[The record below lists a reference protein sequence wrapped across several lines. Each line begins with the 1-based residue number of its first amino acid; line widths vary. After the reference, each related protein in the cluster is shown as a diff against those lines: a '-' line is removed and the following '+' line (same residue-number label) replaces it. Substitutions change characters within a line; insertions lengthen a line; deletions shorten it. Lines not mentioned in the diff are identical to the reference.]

1 MKKFKVGDMVKS
13 DLYDIW
19 KGKNLYVVYASSNA
33 TYFCSLSNQLYPMH
47 NEEGSLFF
55 YGNELTAVD
64 NPQDQ
69 STPEPDYAALAA
81 QHGIVITVTA
91 GDLSVTFDGRA
102 TPAQKPE

>member
-1 MKKFKVGDMVKS
+1 MNKFKVGDLVRIIENKFDS
-13 DLYDIW
+13 CNNIGDI
-19 KGKNLYVVYASSNA
+19 GYVVEVRESRQFNFIYRVSKTNDVEERGN
-33 TYFCSLSNQLYPMH
+33 LSREDDL
-47 NEEGSLFF
+47 
-55 YGNELTAVD
+55 ELV
-64 NPQDQ
+64 NQ